1 MAGLK
6 RNNPSLWGDCDHMV
20 IHNPNPWTFT
30 WIGTCT
36 DPLGPTHC
44 GWFQFQCPL
53 NRARFLLG
61 SFPLLVSFSLCIMNV
76 VMVKMF
82 RPLRGTFMTTKGK
95 WCDVCCAESIRDGG
109 AWAAFLDPFSSSDHR
124 GTKADQR
131 GNSPGKRVQGEQER
145 RQARRFSLFDM
156 MVAIERG
163 REEGF
168 IQSLLG
174 WTAGSHDVWPHWN
187 WGLSREGGPL
197 L

>member
-30 WIGTCT
+30 WIRTCT

-82 RPLRGTFMTTKGK
+82 RPLRGTSMTTKGK
-95 WCDVCCAESIRDGG
+95 WCDVMCVVLSPSEMGG
-109 AWAAFLDPFSSSDHR
+109 H
-124 GTKADQR
+124 
-131 GNSPGKRVQGEQER
+131 EQHFWIHSALLITE
-145 RQARRFSLFDM
+145 APKPT
-156 MVAIERG
+156 
-163 REEGF
+163 REETV
-168 IQSLLG
+168 Q
-174 WTAGSHDVWPHWN
+174 ANVCKGSKRDDKLAVFLYLIWWLP
-187 WGLSREGGPL
+187 
-197 L
+197 